1 MKNIDTFIQEK
12 LVINS
17 KTKIDDG
24 SIYVLVYPREA
35 SVMMY
40 LVDHFKDRIITSK
53 LFRGPLTHQPITKI
67 YYILSDQEIKD
78 IQSKNDKFLGKINI
92 YLLFDKNITTKND
105 VQIYIKKY
113 KDKFNPNDL
122 VMLKDGDTKY
132 QEIFDRIYRYEEYR

>member
-1 MKNIDTFIQEK
+1 MKYINQFIQEK

-17 KTKIDDG
+17 KSKIDDG

-53 LFRGPLTHQPITKI
+53 LFRGPLTHQAISKI

-78 IQSKNDKFLGKINI
+78 IQSQNNKFLGKINI
-92 YLLFDKNITTKND
+92 YLLFDKNVITEKD

-122 VMLKDGDTKY
+122 VMLKDGDAEH
-132 QEIFDRIYRYEEYR
+132 QDIFDRIYRYKD